1 MPYLVLPSHHFAS
14 GWSKHREIRDFDSV
28 TKLGVRYANEQDP
41 AKKEELLL
49 QLVRYFHSYLFK
61 YVSMIISG
69 TCPETGERMN
79 GPPDFE
85 VPFFPVNSR

>member
-1 MPYLVLPSHHFAS
+1 MPYLVLPSHHYAS
-14 GWSKHREIRDFDSV
+14 GWSKDREIRDFESV
-28 TKLGVRYANEQDP
+28 TKLGVRYANEPDP

-69 TCPETGERMN
+69 PAETG
-79 GPPDFE
+79 
-85 VPFFPVNSR
+85 